1 MISRIRYWLHCRK
14 HKPEHELKW
23 PDLPVEQLVYF
34 RDHPDDG
41 AYIVFV
47 DYEGDIDWRRDD
59 KAEDFTKKADYDCHV
74 SEVQNEVSVLEPLV
88 RNWPRDV
95 KCSAKRI
102 LGEALA
108 RVFRCDRDN
117 ALQALAK
124 AKKFIADKSCE
135 VSRYWTLQ
143 ACTGAAAVAVV
154 LGLIAIWQ
162 SDVLTAAFGHTPY
175 LLFLAA
181 CSGGLGA
188 LLSVIL
194 RLGKL
199 SFDATAERR
208 LHYAEGV
215 TRVVAGGIS
224 GTLVGALVKLGV
236 FLPVFS
242 QAGLTTTAV
251 CAAALI
257 AGASERL
264 APTIIAKVES
274 TDPLMNG
281 DKT

>member
-1 MISRIRYWLHCRK
+1 MISGIRYWQHCRK
-14 HKPEHELKW
+14 HKPEHEQKW
-23 PDLPVEQLVYF
+23 PDLPVKQLVYF
-34 RDHPDDG
+34 RDHPEDG

-47 DYEGDIDWRRDD
+47 DYVGDLDWRRDD
-59 KAEDFTKKADYDCHV
+59 QAEDFTKKADYDCHV
-74 SEVQNEVSVLEPLV
+74 SEVLNEVSALEPLV
-88 RNWPRDV
+88 RNWPQDV
-95 KCSAKRI
+95 KFSAKRI

-108 RVFRCDRDN
+108 RIFRCDRDN

-124 AKKFIADKSCE
+124 AKEFIGDKSRE

-143 ACTGAAAVAVV
+143 ACSGAAAVAVV
-154 LGLIAIWQ
+154 LGVIAIWQ
-162 SDVLTAAFGHTPY
+162 SDALTALFGQTPY

-181 CSGGLGA
+181 CAGSLGA

-199 SFDATAERR
+199 SFDTTAERR

-224 GTLVGALVKLGV
+224 GTLVGAFVKLGI

-251 CAAALI
+251 CAAALV

-274 TDPLMNG
+274 TDPVLNG
-281 DKT
+281 DKE